1 MFDCIYILFKYLQVA
16 GTDEYM
22 EDSFEMFK
30 TQCSNEIRTNNSLWS
45 QTDENG
51 TVIAKL
57 ITENYCQYECK
68 YNGIKLGDCVE
79 GKTSIDHFT
88 LKNVRENRRGNQEWT
103 IQRHWQHWVHKT

>member
-79 GKTSIDHFT
+79 GKTSIYHF
-88 LKNVRENRRGNQEWT
+88 
-103 IQRHWQHWVHKT
+103 I